1 MESEYLKKLQV
12 LFQQYRYVLIYGAG
26 GVTRALLS
34 LLEPYLNKDKTYIVV
49 SDKREE
55 ENLIEGYPIKEISEF
70 HGICNEVYVMISAM
84 PRYIQEM
91 EQHLRNVG
99 FTAYCTVEYLLRQLY
114 GEIWKNEIEKRKIIF
129 ANGDGYG
136 FGGNP
141 KYIALK
147 LLSHNKNL
155 DLVWITSRKDA
166 EFPEGVRAVQ
176 YGTYEHYYELGTAK
190 VWIDNQHKSFFTC
203 KREGQAYIQ
212 TWHGGGPLKKI
223 EFDAEGLSASYLD
236 LCEMNSKMEDLILSP
251 SRFNS
256 ELYRRAFHYHGEI
269 MECGYPRNDL
279 FWEPDSFKRKVKQLF
294 GIKPEEEIV
303 LFAPTYR
310 NFQIQKE
317 DILNLTKMCQA
328 LERRFGRKYRI
339 LVRFHPFDTEPEKKY
354 KWNQSWVNVTD
365 YEDVQELLAAADIL
379 ISDYSSVMWD
389 FSLQMKPVFLFHPDI
404 SRYREERGYYLAFEK
419 MPYIEAFSNEDMEKK
434 ILHFRE
440 DTYRKELSAFLAK
453 YGSFD
458 KGTASEVISDKIMK
472 IIEE

>member
-1 MESEYLKKLQV
+1 MRRSGMESEYLKKLQV

-166 EFPEGVRAVQ
+166 EFPENVLQ
-176 YGTYEHYYELGTAK
+176 IFLLPSHILL
-190 VWIDNQHKSFFTC
+190 HFF
-203 KREGQAYIQ
+203 
-212 TWHGGGPLKKI
+212 H
-223 EFDAEGLSASYLD
+223 
-236 LCEMNSKMEDLILSP
+236 
-251 SRFNS
+251 
-256 ELYRRAFHYHGEI
+256 
-269 MECGYPRNDL
+269 
-279 FWEPDSFKRKVKQLF
+279 
-294 GIKPEEEIV
+294 
-303 LFAPTYR
+303 
-310 NFQIQKE
+310 
-317 DILNLTKMCQA
+317 
-328 LERRFGRKYRI
+328 
-339 LVRFHPFDTEPEKKY
+339 FHPESPHSWPFPLSGNTFRFFSAPSGSPHRN
-354 KWNQSWVNVTD
+354 NQSC
-365 YEDVQELLAAADIL
+365 L
-379 ISDYSSVMWD
+379 
-389 FSLQMKPVFLFHPDI
+389 
-404 SRYREERGYYLAFEK
+404 
-419 MPYIEAFSNEDMEKK
+419 
-434 ILHFRE
+434 
-440 DTYRKELSAFLAK
+440 
-453 YGSFD
+453 
-458 KGTASEVISDKIMK
+458 
-472 IIEE
+472 